1 MMQLTIEDAIRT
13 ADRVISATAAKADR
27 EYEGWTTLAYAYL
40 KAYIRKHPEFWSW
53 ELRDAMKAEGYA
65 MPSELRAWGAVY
77 KRAQREGLIRK
88 GEQVKRD
95 PHRHGTM
102 TAGWV
107 KA

>member
-1 MMQLTIEDAIRT
+1 MMQLTIEDAIRH
-13 ADRVISATAAKADR
+13 ADRVITATADKADR

-40 KAYIRKHPEFWSW
+40 KAYVRKHPEFWSW

-88 GEQVKRD
+88 GEHLKRD

-107 KA
+107 KT